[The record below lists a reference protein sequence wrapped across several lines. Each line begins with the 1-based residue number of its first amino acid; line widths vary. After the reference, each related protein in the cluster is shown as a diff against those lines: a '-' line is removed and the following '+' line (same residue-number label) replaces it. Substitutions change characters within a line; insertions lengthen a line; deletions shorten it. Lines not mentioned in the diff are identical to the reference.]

1 MAGGQRRGHRQP
13 VRPDE
18 ASARAGAADAGAHR
32 QPLTACKGSEFTER
46 RDTALGRLLIDSGI
60 RSSELLGLAV
70 DDLDFEPG
78 IPCPSRVPRVVSRGE
93 CITGLTWDP
102 REGSR
107 RPNRGQARGLPDA
120 RPAYEPSP
128 QVKPLMHSPSEAK
141 GSCVAGQPIGRLV
154 GRAGRCCCYAGR
166 ERRPGEAV

>member
-120 RPAYEPSP
+120 RPAYEPSAP
-128 QVKPLMHSPSEAK
+128 
-141 GSCVAGQPIGRLV
+141 GQ
-154 GRAGRCCCYAGR
+154 
-166 ERRPGEAV
+166 AVDALTV